1 MKISCGKGKKRSME
15 KLCGRR
21 LFKSLNCVLK
31 KVFLRHILFLNI
43 PQWQH
48 IFSNDIAKRRER
60 ERVKMRSKITEAA
73 VATKKKEK
81 EANVGGINFMLCDNI
96 PFLMVR

>member
-1 MKISCGKGKKRSME
+1 MISRKE
-15 KLCGRR
+15 
-21 LFKSLNCVLK
+21 
-31 KVFLRHILFLNI
+31 
-43 PQWQH
+43 
-48 IFSNDIAKRRER
+48 ER